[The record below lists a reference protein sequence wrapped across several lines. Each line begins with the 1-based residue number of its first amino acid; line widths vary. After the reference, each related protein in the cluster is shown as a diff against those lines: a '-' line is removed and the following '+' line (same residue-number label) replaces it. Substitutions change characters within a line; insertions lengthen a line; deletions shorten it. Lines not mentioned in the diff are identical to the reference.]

1 MLATGRK
8 AGPFE
13 TSMLQDYRAGRP
25 LELDAIAN
33 SVLELA
39 GKVGGHMPTTR
50 LLVDLCAH
58 RAARRDNPGAA
69 SVLS

>member
-1 MLATGRK
+1 MQRTGRG

-25 LELDAIAN
+25 LELAAIAS

-39 GKVGGHMPTTR
+39 GKIGEHMPSTQ
-50 LLVDLCAH
+50 LIVNLCAH
-58 RAARRDNPGAA
+58 RAARRDGRNP
-69 SVLS
+69 